1 MSSLE
6 VVAVVAVVT
15 AWCLTL
21 PVQTQVSKCCGNQ
34 EIFYQDN
41 MTCGHTEISEVTLA
55 LLRSLSVAASQ
66 EVAFNFLTSRSDN
79 NCSTVFRLESN
90 ENYSIENQ
98 TGFLIHDGYP
108 DSLLYCAEVISPG
121 LEVIV
126 LKCHQETNSPC
137 PHQAA
142 AAYKYE
148 VAFTVLGV
156 ISLVFLLLTFYVYI
170 SLPDLHNLH
179 GKIVLSNVVSVF
191 LVTLYLIIVFNILP
205 STSIFCLVLGYLGYF
220 TSIAM
225 FSWMTVFCFD
235 LCRTFCTSTSPNSR
249 RTKTF
254 IIYSASAWG
263 TALAFTTT
271 IMVLDIFLPEVSDFK
286 PNIGHSTVS

>member
-1 MSSLE
+1 MFC
-6 VVAVVAVVT
+6 T
-15 AWCLTL
+15 A
-21 PVQTQVSKCCGNQ
+21 
-34 EIFYQDN
+34 
-41 MTCGHTEISEVTLA
+41 
-55 LLRSLSVAASQ
+55 
-66 EVAFNFLTSRSDN
+66 
-79 NCSTVFRLESN
+79 
-90 ENYSIENQ
+90 
-98 TGFLIHDGYP
+98 GYP

-137 PHQAA
+137 PHQVSPVQPSPATANLCCLQAA

-205 STSIFCLVLGYLGYF
+205 STSIFCLVLGYL
-220 TSIAM
+220 
-225 FSWMTVFCFD
+225 V
-235 LCRTFCTSTSPNSR
+235 
-249 RTKTF
+249 K
-254 IIYSASAWG
+254 ASC
-263 TALAFTTT
+263 L
-271 IMVLDIFLPEVSDFK
+271 I
-286 PNIGHSTVS
+286 